1 MILTLI
7 LIYFES
13 CDIENQQFYYVSPC
27 FPMFSSVFPRF
38 PMFPPVFL
46 CFPLFSSVFPRFP
59 TFSYVS
65 LCFPCFLLL
74 PVLPR
79 LSMFSHVSL
88 SFLLISYVFL
98 CFPLFSYVSPF
109 FLGCSCF
116 SLFPLSL
123 RFCMFPPCF
132 RKFSPVVSSVVQF
145 HHNSSFSW
153 MNICD

>member
-1 MILTLI
+1 MTLKTSNFI
-7 LIYFES
+7 M
-13 CDIENQQFYYVSPC
+13 FYHVFLC
-27 FPMFSSVFPRF
+27 FPVFSS
-38 PMFPPVFL
+38 VFL
-46 CFPLFSSVFPRFP
+46 CFPLFSSVFPCFP
-59 TFSYVS
+59 TFSYV
-65 LCFPCFLLL
+65 FPCFLLL

-123 RFCMFPPCF
+123 RFCVFLPYF

-153 MNICD
+153 MTICD

>member
-1 MILTLI
+1 MILILI

-13 CDIENQQFYYVSPC
+13 RDTENQQFYVSPC
-27 FPMFSSVFPRF
+27 FPMFSSVFLRF
-38 PMFPPVFL
+38 PLFPPVFL

-65 LCFPCFLLL
+65 LCFPCFLPL

-109 FLGCSCF
+109 FLCCSCF

-123 RFCMFPPCF
+123 RFCVFPPCF
-132 RKFSPVVSSVVQF
+132 RNFFPVVSSVVQF